1 MLSLGA
7 YIAFFLLASAA
18 VAVITACIRQRDPK
32 IIVSESSRFFLT
44 IVIGIFVFC
53 AITYALEWV
62 FVRRF
67 G

>member
-18 VAVITACIRQRDPK
+18 VAVITACIRLRDPK

-62 FVRRF
+62 FVRQF